1 MNPKILVL
9 FICVEAMI
17 YLLLY
22 NLTVPLTYM
31 QNYKVAKAE
40 IRKFMS
46 TLRLTQKHAMLI
58 KEKRVYHY

>member
-1 MNPKILVL
+1 M
-9 FICVEAMI
+9 
-17 YLLLY
+17 
-22 NLTVPLTYM
+22 TVPLTYM
-31 QNYKVAKAE
+31 QNCKVAKAE